1 MPIQKTNDNRGRT
14 LFSGTME
21 DIERVTSWVRGV
33 LYAEFGTVEGEEQF
47 KTMPAKT
54 ALEMYMAEHTK
65 GEAR

>member
-1 MPIQKTNDNRGRT
+1 

-33 LYAEFGTVEGEEQF
+33 LYAEFGTKEGEEQF

-54 ALEMYMAEHTK
+54 ALEMYMAEHIK